1 MVEIKV
7 HPFDTGSADIEVL
20 KVFILKILLIFTGD
34 FLWRQE
40 KAGDDQTRRGIIE
53 RFVKLHDWTLDQTE
67 G

>member
-20 KVFILKILLIFTGD
+20 KVSILKILLIFTGD
-34 FLWRQE
+34 LLWRQE
-40 KAGDDQTRRGIIE
+40 KAGDDQAGRGIIE
-53 RFVKLHDWTLDQTE
+53 RLAKLHDWTLDQTE